1 MRLLLA
7 SLLAIS
13 ALGCGRDGPLDS
25 VDTSEPLTTVTTTAS
40 GLTGRWALGA
50 NVIHGLPGPDDTLE
64 NAGSPYAVLTLQA
77 DGSFDLMFGAGC
89 IIEGIS
95 GTWVTTPAGTFLSME
110 PDQWQTWTD
119 GVSAHP
125 KPTSLNAALDG
136 DELLVTGVDELGQP
150 IAQRWRRY

>member
-7 SLLAIS
+7 SLLAVS
-13 ALGCGRDGPLDS
+13 ALACGRAGPLDP
-25 VDTSEPLTTVTTTAS
+25 VDTNQPLTTVTPTT
-40 GLTGRWALGA
+40 LEGRWALGP

-64 NAGSPYAVLTLQA
+64 NAGSPYAVLTLEA

-95 GTWVTTPAGTFLSME
+95 GTWVTTPNGTFLSMQ
-110 PDQWQTWTD
+110 PDQWQSWTD
-119 GVSAHP
+119 GVGAHP
-125 KPTSLNAALDG
+125 RPTTLNAALDG
-136 DELLVTGVDELGQP
+136 EELAVTGVDEQGRP